1 MQEVDENGI
10 PRKKSSSGLS
20 AAEKKKKKKKKKRSF
35 PLTALSCGIC
45 GQTFKFETHYEPHVK
60 AHEEKLNLDVEVAC
74 PLCNE
79 TLASKRHLNPHFK
92 KNHPNDGGCC
102 VECLQV
108 NASFIFLLSILLN
121 KEKVYRVSNYFKCKI
136 YYDNN

>member
-1 MQEVDENGI
+1 LVNKHENCTIIQFLSLLRIIKLEMFLYWQEVDENGV

-20 AAEKKKKKKKKKRSF
+20 AADKKKKKKKKKRSF

-79 TLASKRHLNPHFK
+79 TLATKRHLNPHFK

-108 NASFIFLLSILLN
+108 
-121 KEKVYRVSNYFKCKI
+121 
-136 YYDNN
+136 DNLFFS